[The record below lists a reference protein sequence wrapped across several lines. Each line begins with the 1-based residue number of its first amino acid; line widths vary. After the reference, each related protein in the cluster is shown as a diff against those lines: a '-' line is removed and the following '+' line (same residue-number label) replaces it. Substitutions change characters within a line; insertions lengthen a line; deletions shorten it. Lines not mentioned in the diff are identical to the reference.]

1 MAQDAWRFLGKKG
14 RIDAISKHLESLQ
27 VDTAEVHYRPRASR
41 DQSTW
46 QHHSLESRAFLAILL
61 YMCKSKASKT
71 KTKQC
76 AWKLLIGMVKLAF
89 DSLGQAQRFTG
100 VVYGQDGTMKSSE
113 LEFSAL
119 QTCSNWQALLES
131 SPGACH
137 VWDQLRRKCWHGFCI
152 TTTLDQ
158 ASLAD
163 IWHFLVYLH
172 AKPGAGPWDRIC
184 MQQWASSFCQH

>member
-1 MAQDAWRFLGKKG
+1 MKEFEQRAYITPDGKAEWVWARAHDFCQMAQDAWRFLGKKG

-100 VVYGQDGTMKSSE
+100 VVYGQAVLVEAQKSPRQ
-113 LEFSAL
+113 AGL
-119 QTCSNWQALLES
+119 QL
-131 SPGACH
+131 G
-137 VWDQLRRKCWHGFCI
+137 R
-152 TTTLDQ
+152 
-158 ASLAD
+158 
-163 IWHFLVYLH
+163 
-172 AKPGAGPWDRIC
+172 
-184 MQQWASSFCQH
+184 QWRMSCP